1 MKPVSQ
7 ASQAISHDV
16 RRQLGGRVEG
26 FHKIQVS
33 DLGHDHDQVDFARQ
47 SCRLLVNASSKDSDV
62 ETQVGLVG

>member
-7 ASQAISHDV
+7 ASQAISDDV
-16 RRQLGGRVEG
+16 PRQLRSRVEG
-26 FHKIQVS
+26 FRKIQVR
-33 DLGHDHDQVDFARQ
+33 DVGHDHEQVDFARQ